1 LQAYAFNQM
10 ILHLTDDNELYNRYS
25 GFQEQAQ
32 SVFTQE
38 EMAGAL
44 DKAEQWLK
52 IINANGTLYLP

>member
-10 ILHLTDDNELYNRYS
+10 ILHLTDDNELYNRYNW
-25 GFQEQAQ
+25 FQEQAQ

-38 EMAGAL
+38 KMAGAVE
-44 DKAEQWLK
+44 KAEQWLK